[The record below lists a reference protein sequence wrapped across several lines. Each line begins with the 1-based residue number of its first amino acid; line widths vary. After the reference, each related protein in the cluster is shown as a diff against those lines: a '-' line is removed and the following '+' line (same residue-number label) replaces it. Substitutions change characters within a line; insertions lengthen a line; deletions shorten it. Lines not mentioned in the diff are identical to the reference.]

1 VIGNE
6 AARQP
11 HNFHVAPSLAL
22 EPSTRLNPVEIAV
35 NVELQENRR
44 VIRRPTGCLW
54 VNPAEADLRQ
64 IKLIHEDIDHPNR
77 IVLADPVVQ
86 AFG

>member
-1 VIGNE
+1 MIGNE

-11 HNFHVAPSLAL
+11 HHLDVAPSLAL
-22 EPSTRLNPVEIAV
+22 EPSTRLNLVEVAV
-35 NVELQENRR
+35 DIELQQNRR
-44 VIRRPTGCLW
+44 MIARSAGCLRL
-54 VNPAEADLRQ
+54 NAIKAKSPQ